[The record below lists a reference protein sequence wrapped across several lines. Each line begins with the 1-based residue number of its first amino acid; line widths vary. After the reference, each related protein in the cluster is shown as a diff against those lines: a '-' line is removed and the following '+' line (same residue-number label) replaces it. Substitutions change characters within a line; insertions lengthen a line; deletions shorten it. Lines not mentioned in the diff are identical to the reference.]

1 MDFLP
6 PNYQSPSVSKY
17 FKPAVGDS
25 RIRILSAP
33 ILGWEDWKFV
43 DELKAKEKKLTGD
56 KNIVLQKEPV
66 RYFYTTKKPSLI
78 DAEANDRVK
87 LFWAMGI
94 WSYDFNQMLIW
105 MITQVK
111 IIKDLESLIKDQM
124 FGVPFYYD
132 LRIKRT
138 GLDKNTDYQILA
150 LNKSDLPQSI
160 KNQIDKTPFSLEAIY
175 TNKDPFDCDRDTANR
190 TKTYYELENDTPK
203 ISRDQAMQ
211 IETSIKDEEF
221 RSDLL
226 LQFGIAQGKGR
237 SLDTFYELKEFYLES
252 CLKQIQEKNL
262 S

>member
-1 MDFLP
+1 MQWPRADESSVLVLLP
-6 PNYQSPSVSKY
+6 EFAMMTIQS
-17 FKPAVGDS
+17 
-25 RIRILSAP
+25 
-33 ILGWEDWKFV
+33 
-43 DELKAKEKKLTGD
+43 
-56 KNIVLQKEPV
+56 
-66 RYFYTTKKPSLI
+66 YTCGQWQTNR
-78 DAEANDRVK
+78 E
-87 LFWAMGI
+87 
-94 WSYDFNQMLIW
+94 
-105 MITQVK
+105 
-111 IIKDLESLIKDQM
+111 
-124 FGVPFYYD
+124 
-132 LRIKRT
+132 
-138 GLDKNTDYQILA
+138 
-150 LNKSDLPQSI
+150 
-160 KNQIDKTPFSLEAIY
+160 TPFSLEAIY